1 MLFLGKQLRIGTRA
15 SKLALWQAG
24 FVKEK
29 LEQLGFECEII
40 PIKTEGDK
48 TKKPLYDLGGKG
60 LFVKEIEK
68 ALIDKEIDVA
78 IHSLKDMS
86 VYGSDEFEFVVFERD
101 FYQDTFVSFK
111 GNLLE
116 LRSGANIGTTSL
128 RRRAEILRVKRSIEF
143 VDLRGNLDTRLKK
156 LIEGAIDGI
165 VVSKSGLVRLGLYDE
180 SYMYDLEFMIP
191 SAGQGVVAIEFLKDF
206 GFKEEIKKLEDEQ
219 TRVCIDAER
228 AFVRQLNA
236 SCNYPIGAHAY
247 FDGNEFCM
255 SVMYGCP
262 KDLTKTIRYTSCDN
276 SVMFVITD
284 VIDYVDRV
292 RNETSFCQ

>member
-24 FVKEK
+24 FAKEK
-29 LEQLGFECEII
+29 FEQLGFKCEIV

-48 TKKPLYDLGGKG
+48 TNKPLYDLGGKG

-68 ALIDKEIDVA
+68 ALIDKKIDVA
-78 IHSLKDMS
+78 IHSLKDLS
-86 VYGSDEFEFVVFERD
+86 VYDSEKFEFVVFERD

-116 LRSGANIGTTSL
+116 LKSGSKIGTTSL
-128 RRRAEILRVKRSIEF
+128 RRRAEILRVKGDVEF

-156 LIEGAIDGI
+156 LREGIVDGI
-165 VVSKSGLVRLGLYDE
+165 VVSKSGLMRLDLYDE
-180 SYMYDLEFMIP
+180 NYMYDLEFMIP
-191 SAGQGVVAIEFLKDF
+191 AAGQGVVAIEFLKNF
-206 GFKEEIKKLEDEQ
+206 EFKEEIGKLEDKQ

-262 KDLTKTIRYTSCDN
+262 KDLTRTIRHTSRDN

-284 VIDYVDRV
+284 VIDYIERI
-292 RNETSFCQ
+292 RNEKNFCQ

>member
-1 MLFLGKQLRIGTRA
+1 MLLLGKQLRIGTRA
-15 SKLALWQAG
+15 SKLALWQAN
-24 FVKEK
+24 FAKEK
-29 LEQLGFECEII
+29 LEQLGFECEIV

-48 TKKPLYDLGGKG
+48 TDKPLYSLGGKG

-68 ALIDKEIDVA
+68 ALLDKRIDVA
-78 IHSLKDMS
+78 VHSLKDMS
-86 VYGSDEFEFVVFERD
+86 VYDSDDFDFIVFERD

-116 LRSGANIGTTSL
+116 IERGAKIGTTSL
-128 RRRAEILRVKRSIEF
+128 RRRAEILRVKRDVEF

-156 LIEGAIDGI
+156 LKEGALDGI

-191 SAGQGVVAIEFLKDF
+191 AAGQGVVAVEFLKDF
-206 GFKEEIKKLEDEQ
+206 EFKEKIKELEDGR
-219 TRVCIDAER
+219 TRVCVDVER
-228 AFVRQLNA
+228 AFVRQMNA

-262 KDLTKTIRYTSCDN
+262 KDLIKEIRYTRCDS

-284 VIDYVDRV
+284 VMDYVERK
-292 RNETSFCQ
+292 RNEEGFCQ